1 MTETLLT
8 KCPHCSTTFRLT
20 QAQLEIAGGAVRCG
34 ACYQVFHASE
44 HIVKTAVVEE
54 IRTPPAPRP
63 DPVQEAFVMEDD
75 TGLDPYDS
83 ADLNLDAGEDAD
95 LFSEDYRASLDTETG
110 TDEFGYPQS
119 GTTGKKKKGSD
130 ESWAEEL
137 LKELGECEAADDDLI
152 HDDAPASKKR
162 TGSISS
168 ADNAF
173 SLDDDDIAP
182 KPGKPKKKRTGDDLS
197 DTFKTLGLFGSD
209 DPFAI
214 SELEEKELGAGAT
227 SDDESW
233 AKAMLDE
240 LEEDE
245 KPAKKDSGL
254 SILMDEPEKEED
266 KNPFAARELARSRRE
281 AVERAKAERLRQ
293 PKVKPKEKSEVKNLR
308 NEDTEDFFRMLDN
321 PDAASPL
328 MDAPLEP
335 AAKLEIADELEQ
347 KEPEEEITPMKL
359 FQDSDDVINRQ
370 VRLSTLQFGE
380 DEPSRQPLRTAL
392 MLLGSL
398 LLVMA
403 LAAQYVYFNLDDVA
417 RNPTLRPWLEMVCKP
432 AGCTLPAQSDL
443 ARIVSANLVVRSH
456 PHERNALVIDVII
469 KNTAPFEQPFP
480 AVQLTFEDINNNPV
494 ASRRFLPAEYIHDTS
509 VDIQRMPA
517 NTPIHLTLEIVDPG
531 KNAVNYQ
538 LAFLPVDGKK

>member
-54 IRTPPAPRP
+54 IRTQPAPRP

-75 TGLDPYDS
+75 TCLDPYDS
-83 ADLNLDAGEDAD
+83 ADLNLDASEDED
-95 LFSEDYRASLDTETG
+95 LFSEDYRASLDTESD
-110 TDEFGYPQS
+110 TDELGYAQ
-119 GTTGKKKKGSD
+119 TDTGRKKKKGGD

-137 LKELGECEAADDDLI
+137 LKELGDDETDDDLI
-152 HDDAPASKKR
+152 HDDAPAGKKKF
-162 TGSISS
+162 GGISS
-168 ADNAF
+168 ADSAF
-173 SLDDDDIAP
+173 GLEDDRVAP
-182 KPGKPKKKRTGDDLS
+182 KPEKPKKKRTGDDLS

-209 DPFAI
+209 DPFALN
-214 SELEEKELGAGAT
+214 ELEEKELGTGAT

-245 KPAKKDSGL
+245 KPATKDSGL
-254 SILMDEPEKEED
+254 SILMDEPGKPED
-266 KNPFAARELARSRRE
+266 QNPFAARELARSRRE
-281 AVERAKAERLRQ
+281 AVERAKAERQRQ
-293 PKVKPKEKSEVKNLR
+293 PKVKPREKSETKNLR
-308 NEDTEDFFRMLDN
+308 NEDTEDFFRLLDN
-321 PDAASPL
+321 PDAANPL
-328 MDAPLEP
+328 ADEAIAP
-335 AAKLEIADELEQ
+335 AAKLEILEELEQ
-347 KEPEEEITPMKL
+347 KPEHEEITPMKL

-370 VRLSTLQFGE
+370 VRLSALRFGE
-380 DEPSRQPLRTAL
+380 EEPPRRPLRGAL

-398 LLVMA
+398 LLLLV
-403 LAAQYVYFNLDDVA
+403 LAAQYAYFNLDEVS

-432 AGCTLPAQSDL
+432 AGCTLPGQSDL
-443 ARIVSANLVVRSH
+443 THIVGTNLVVRSH

-469 KNTAPFEQPFP
+469 KNTAAFAQPFP
-480 AVQLTFEDINNNPV
+480 VVELTFEDINNNPL
-494 ASRRFLPAEYIHDTS
+494 ASRRFQPAEYIHDPS
-509 VDIQRMPA
+509 VDIQRMPP

-538 LAFLPVDGKK
+538 LHFLPVDGKK

>member
-20 QAQLEIAGGAVRCG
+20 QAQLDIAGGAVRCG

-54 IRTPPAPRP
+54 IRTQPAPRP

-83 ADLNLDAGEDAD
+83 ADLNLDAGEDED

-110 TDEFGYPQS
+110 TDEFGYPQA
-119 GTTGKKKKGSD
+119 GTAGKKKKGGD
-130 ESWAEEL
+130 ESWAEDL
-137 LKELGECEAADDDLI
+137 LKELGEDAADDDLI
-152 HDDAPASKKR
+152 HDDAPAGKKKLG
-162 TGSISS
+162 TISS
-168 ADNAF
+168 ADSAF
-173 SLDDDDIAP
+173 SLEDDDIAP
-182 KPGKPKKKRTGDDLS
+182 KPDKPKKKRTGDDLS

-214 SELEEKELGAGAT
+214 SELEEKELGTGAT

-245 KPAKKDSGL
+245 KPVKKDSGL
-254 SILMDEPEKEED
+254 SILMDEPGKPED
-266 KNPFAARELARSRRE
+266 QNPFAARELARSRRE
-281 AVERAKAERLRQ
+281 AVERAKAERQRQ
-293 PKVKPKEKSEVKNLR
+293 PKVKSREKSDAKNLR
-308 NEDTEDFFRMLDN
+308 NDDTEDFFRMLDN
-321 PDAASPL
+321 PDAVNTLADESV
-328 MDAPLEP
+328 AP

-347 KEPEEEITPMKL
+347 KEQEEEITPMKL
-359 FQDSDDVINRQ
+359 FQDSNDVINRQ
-370 VRLSTLQFGE
+370 VRLSALQFGE
-380 DEPSRQPLRTAL
+380 DEPPRRPLRIAL

-398 LLVMA
+398 LLLIA
-403 LAAQYVYFNLDDVA
+403 LAAQYVYFNLDEVA
-417 RNPTLRPWLEMVCKP
+417 RNPALRPWLEMVCKP

-443 ARIVSANLVVRSH
+443 SRIVSANLVVRSH

-480 AVQLTFEDINNNPV
+480 VVQLTFEDINNNPL
-494 ASRRFLPAEYIHDTS
+494 ASRRFLPTEYIHDTS

-517 NTPIHLTLEIVDPG
+517 NTPVHLTLEIVDPG